1 MVYWSIHT
9 VHLSFDTGFRFLLG
23 STVAYEYVNWQCCI
37 LNWILFSLVCSGFR
51 IWRQNRETC
60 IAERY
65 SMRNNVTITNT
76 NYVII
81 KITKYTTS
89 TITSANKE
97 LPVMLFDN
105 SLPDYSQGFGGK
117 YGVQRDRVDKVS
129 ISFRRTK
136 ALKR

>member
-1 MVYWSIHT
+1 MLYIELDFILTS
-9 VHLSFDTGFRFLLG
+9 LLWV
-23 STVAYEYVNWQCCI
+23 SNMKAKQRNMHRRKVQYC
-37 LNWILFSLVCSGFR
+37 
-51 IWRQNRETC
+51 
-60 IAERY
+60 
-65 SMRNNVTITNT
+65 MRNNVTITNT

-97 LPVMLFDN
+97 LPVMLFHN